1 MLQQNVKC
9 TSVSARVST
18 NIPSWGRISRSSWL
32 QWPVDSGGHLIPH
45 APFFHLVSYRVTNVL
60 MRLLE
65 PMAMV
70 SVVFSFY
77 SVFPAGS
84 DSKESPAI
92 QETRVQSLGWEE
104 PLAKWMA
111 THSSIL
117 TWRIPWTEESG
128 RLYSPWG
135 HRVGP
140 DWQAFTFT
148 VVFSTY
154 CY

>member
-1 MLQQNVKC
+1 
-9 TSVSARVST
+9 
-18 NIPSWGRISRSSWL
+18 
-32 QWPVDSGGHLIPH
+32 
-45 APFFHLVSYRVTNVL
+45 

-104 PLAKWMA
+104 PLAK
-111 THSSIL
+111 
-117 TWRIPWTEESG
+117 
-128 RLYSPWG
+128 
-135 HRVGP
+135 
-140 DWQAFTFT
+140 
-148 VVFSTY
+148 
-154 CY
+154 